1 MSLKILLFGKPGS
14 GKDTQAVALAEY
26 FHLAHFSAGDLLR
39 KEVLSGSDLGKVIAP
54 YVERGE
60 IVPNGVAGK
69 LMKAHI
75 LSEEVQKS
83 GYVIVNYPRKVESFK
98 EYLAH
103 DTPAAVV
110 VLDVSDEEARDRLL
124 LRKREDDEEGAIA
137 TRLRI
142 FHEMDEGL
150 FAWLVEETKI
160 PTFFCDASR
169 SIPEVTM
176 QLIELISTEV

>member
-1 MSLKILLFGKPGS
+1 MSLKILLFGKPGA
-14 GKDTQAVALAEY
+14 GKDTQAVKLAEY

-69 LMKAHI
+69 FMKAHI

-83 GYVIVNYPRKVESFK
+83 GYVIINYPRKIESFQ
-98 EYLAH
+98 EYLTH
-103 DTPAAVV
+103 DTPTLVI
-110 VLDVSDEEARDRLL
+110 VLDVSEGEARKRLL
-124 LRKREDDEEGAIA
+124 LRGREDDEEEAIA

-142 FHEMDEGL
+142 FHEMDEQL
-150 FAWLVEETKI
+150 FAWLVQETKI

-169 SIPEVTM
+169 SIPEVTT
-176 QLIELISTEV
+176 QLIALISTEV